1 MGYVPKHKLK
11 LGGKVPGKLIDP
23 SSGRQ
28 FLGKFVQDYKGN
40 YFKGSEV
47 TSKSEPLLLVKD
59 ADAEEKALGLRTV
72 YVKPTPE
79 DYSKGTFI
87 RYFVGDSRSKRVI
100 EVDKPKYL
108 EQKKESKLYRKTL
121 KINWYIKGELED
133 QTINGYI
140 YPGVKAKNQDV
151 IDQAEKQLPGIGTQ
165 ALTDP
170 TQFVKK

>member
-23 SSGRQ
+23 STGRQ

-100 EVDKPKYL
+100 EVDKAKYL